1 MLIKF
6 KVKIEL
12 PIIRL
17 SSFFKRLKQVLD
29 AVRGERR
36 LAKYPHDLEHWPANF
51 GVVLDNGNEA
61 VGNDGDMNLYAPC
74 ILRFSPKS
82 FDLEMLLDPFEQ
94 LHFPPILVE
103 QGNFLRTEIE
113 VVCVVNETPLKFW
126 GIVGNPSDESRV
138 LLLVL
143 LLGEAD
149 TLVFRLG
156 ASELFPFE
164 YGHAEVDGSGIDGIE
179 SAMQFELL
187 RDASGLGNGHHVKSK
202 LLKDA
207 MVSEGVGLRQH
218 LSVDGLVPKSEV
230 LRLLGMGSCYICEF
244 PEASTTHELTEHQ
257 NQHMV
262 PVRHRPTFGSVVV
275 LGDNAPELPLREELY
290 YLCKNENPYMHIC
303 SDLESDARVGIS
315 KPGQVIGGLKHCA

>member
-36 LAKYPHDLEHWPANF
+36 LAKYQHDLEHWPANF
-51 GVVLDNGNEA
+51 GVVLDNGNEV

-74 ILRFSPKS
+74 ILRFSPES

-126 GIVGNPSDESRV
+126 GIVGNPSDESWV

-156 ASELFPFE
+156 ASELCPFE

-218 LSVDGLVPKSEV
+218 LPVDAKSTLSVYIIHVTAPVYYVVVEFDKCLLSNYNYSTYLILALCCITIIFV
-230 LRLLGMGSCYICEF
+230 LSILYDKTRLLFTDRIYS
-244 PEASTTHELTEHQ
+244 L
-257 NQHMV
+257 
-262 PVRHRPTFGSVVV
+262 VV
-275 LGDNAPELPLREELY
+275 NA
-290 YLCKNENPYMHIC
+290 
-303 SDLESDARVGIS
+303 
-315 KPGQVIGGLKHCA
+315 IGYFSYGNK